1 MTRISLMGVL
11 TAAVLFRHIEGSPFG
26 FLTYLPDDLFDGMH
40 SLTNLH
46 VGVQPALER
55 LPRFGGLVNLHSL
68 TLSIHLSLREL
79 PVFDGL
85 GKLQM
90 LEIIMCPA
98 LDNIPDMAPLVSL
111 RSFVTIDRGAF
122 CCNGFRDEADT
133 KVSVCDLSSPFC
145 GVNPMWGIPPAE
157 CLAFNRTD
165 KLMTPA
171 TRDIFNRFAISV
183 CTNRAME
190 PIDPATPG
198 NMLKCNGT
206 MFRECTMQPGN
217 RTGMCYNSRMMP
229 ISCATSAF
237 PMEMRRRQ
245 IQLRVGKPCNPEY
258 EAWLGCVE

>member
-1 MTRISLMGVL
+1 
-11 TAAVLFRHIEGSPFG
+11 
-26 FLTYLPDDLFDGMH
+26 
-40 SLTNLH
+40 
-46 VGVQPALER
+46 
-55 LPRFGGLVNLHSL
+55 
-68 TLSIHLSLREL
+68 
-79 PVFDGL
+79 
-85 GKLQM
+85 
-90 LEIIMCPA
+90 
-98 LDNIPDMAPLVSL
+98 
-111 RSFVTIDRGAF
+111 
-122 CCNGFRDEADT
+122 
-133 KVSVCDLSSPFC
+133 
-145 GVNPMWGIPPAE
+145 MWGIPPAE